1 MIIKINKRKLIE
13 RETHHKVGLA
23 LSGGGIR
30 GLAHIGILKGLMEA
44 KIPIHM
50 ISCQRRIKFDR
61 NAGWKLTHFA
71 GGLKRRI
78 LLTPVRVSPVY
89 PWWRYQPVAQSLSQL
104 LTYPLICKFRREY

>member
-50 ISCQRRIKFDR
+50 ISVS
-61 NAGWKLTHFA
+61 
-71 GGLKRRI
+71 
-78 LLTPVRVSPVY
+78 TPD
-89 PWWRYQPVAQSLSQL
+89 
-104 LTYPLICKFRREY
+104 